1 MEHLVLVL
9 VVLPMQAMRFCA
21 SLLVPRLRRGR
32 RLPIPTNEA
41 LAEQNKHQQ
50 YQMNDIKNDVKDIK
64 DILRNYD
71 ERMRKTEDSALLS
84 KETMVGFKE
93 AITEMKSFFQNLN
106 TKLDKQNEDMNTK
119 IDEQNKKIDVFIT
132 QKEIEKNKGTG
143 AFKIALVN
151 AGASI
156 LVSICAV
163 VGAIWSGFLK
173 LP

>member
-1 MEHLVLVL
+1 
-9 VVLPMQAMRFCA
+9 
-21 SLLVPRLRRGR
+21 
-32 RLPIPTNEA
+32 
-41 LAEQNKHQQ
+41 
-50 YQMNDIKNDVKDIK
+50 MNDIKEDVKDIK

-106 TKLDKQNEDMNTK
+106 NKLDKQNEDMNAKIDEQNKNMNTK
-119 IDEQNKKIDVFIT
+119 IDEQNQKIDVFIT
-132 QKEIEKNKGTG
+132 QKEIEKSKGTG

-151 AGASI
+151 AAT
-156 LVSICAV
+156 SICLGIIGLV
-163 VGAIWSGFLK
+163 TAIWRGWIK

>member
-1 MEHLVLVL
+1 M
-9 VVLPMQAMRFCA
+9 
-21 SLLVPRLRRGR
+21 
-32 RLPIPTNEA
+32 PIPTNEA

-50 YQMNDIKNDVKDIK
+50 YQMNDIKDDVKDIK
-64 DILRNYD
+64 DVLRNYD

-119 IDEQNKKIDVFIT
+119 IDEQNKNMNTKIDEQNQKIDVFIT
-132 QKEIEKNKGTG
+132 QKEIEKSKGTG
-143 AFKIALVN
+143 AFKVALVN

-156 LVSICAV
+156 IVSICAV